1 MAEKI
6 KIIIVDDH
14 EIFRNGLQI
23 ILGRIEI
30 VKLVGTAT
38 NGFEFLELLKSI
50 EADIVLMDIKMP
62 VIDGIEATKKA
73 MEINPNLKV
82 IALSMFGDEE
92 YLQQMIQAGVKGFLL
107 KNITRKDL
115 NHAIELVNR
124 GGNYYSEELLGF
136 FTKKYIHDTHPE
148 DDDLQITK
156 RELEVLQLVAEGLTN
171 QEIADK
177 LFISKRTVD
186 GHKNNLIVKTGSKNM
201 VDLLV
206 YAIKKWISQ
215 NLTPYI

>member
-1 MAEKI
+1 MSVKI
-6 KIIIVDDH
+6 KVIIVDDH
-14 EIFRNGLQI
+14 EIFRNGLQT
-23 ILGRIEI
+23 ILGRMENI
-30 VKLVGTAT
+30 KLVGIAS
-38 NGFEFLELLKSI
+38 NGAEFIELLKNT
-50 EADIVLMDIKMP
+50 ETDIVLMDIKMP
-62 VIDGIEATKKA
+62 VMDGIEATRKA
-73 MEINPNLKV
+73 IEFRPNLNV

-92 YLQQMIQAGVKGFLL
+92 YLQQMIKAGTKGFLL

-124 GGNYYSEELLGF
+124 GGNYYSEELLEF
-136 FTKKYIHDTHPE
+136 FTKKYIRENQPE
-148 DDDLQITK
+148 EDDLQITK
-156 RELEVLQLVAEGLTN
+156 REMEVLQLVARGLSN

-206 YAIKKWISQ
+206 YAIKNRLVKI
-215 NLTPYI
+215 

>member
-6 KIIIVDDH
+6 RVIIVDDH
-14 EIFRNGLQI
+14 EIFRNGLQT
-23 ILGRIEI
+23 ILNRMENIQLCGIAANGLDAIELI
-30 VKLVGTAT
+30 
-38 NGFEFLELLKSI
+38 KSKDVDVI
-50 EADIVLMDIKMP
+50 LMDIKMP
-62 VIDGIEATKKA
+62 VVDGIEATKRIIA
-73 MEINPNLKV
+73 LKPDLKI

-92 YLQQMIQAGVKGFLL
+92 YLQQMILAGARGFLL
-107 KNITRKDL
+107 KNVTRKVL
-115 NHAIELVNR
+115 CHAIELVFN

-136 FTKKYIHDTHPE
+136 FTKKYIQEIQPE
-148 DDDLQITK
+148 NDDLQITK
-156 RELEVLQLVAEGLTN
+156 RELEVIQLVAEGLSN

-206 YAIKKWISQ
+206 YAIKNGLIKI
-215 NLTPYI
+215 